1 MDSPNFNPTWTLE
14 PFQMSDE
21 RCFADAQ
28 ALSQLLARNLRKLT
42 LDPSI
47 QLSPLPPES
56 SPEKQERGKSVQ
68 GPGLGLSQSVLYE
81 RRRGVRTLA
90 SIRKERMRRML
101 QVIRFH
107 TLSLLKKTP
116 EERKHEIEERAR
128 KFRCTCHYC
137 LVHGDPSDNVNLEN
151 NYEME

>member
-28 ALSQLLARNLRKLT
+28 ALSELLARNLRKLT

-68 GPGLGLSQSVLYE
+68 GPGLGLSQSALYE

-90 SIRKERMRRML
+90 SVRKERMRRML
-101 QVIRFH
+101 QVIRFR
-107 TLSLLKKTP
+107 TLSL
-116 EERKHEIEERAR
+116 IEERAR

-137 LVHGDPSDNVNLEN
+137 LVHGDPSDNINLEN
-151 NYEME
+151 NDEME